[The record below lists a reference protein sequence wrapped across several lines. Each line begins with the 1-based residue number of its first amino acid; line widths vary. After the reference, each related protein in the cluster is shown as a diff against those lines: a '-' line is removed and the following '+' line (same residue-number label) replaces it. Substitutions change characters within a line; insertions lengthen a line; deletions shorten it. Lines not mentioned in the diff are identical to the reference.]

1 MKIFALINQEKLNC
15 MHPLLLERALLAVP
29 TVFFGSH
36 IFKNASKS
44 KKTFN
49 LTKIT
54 HYWFRSIWI
63 PIMDEW
69 EMRNHTGW

>member
-54 HYWFRSIWI
+54 HY
-63 PIMDEW
+63 
-69 EMRNHTGW
+69 